1 MNWPVSRSRYDEVVG
16 DLRTRV
22 AELEKERK
30 RIYDAIFK
38 HQFGIQIFDTLQADE
53 PTQPEPV
60 LSKEEQEVA
69 EAESRDSYRKAKLTS
84 IARTNPSQL
93 APAIAQMMVQ
103 KTTERA
109 KAAHPS
115 QTVFAEAKVEA
126 LKN

>member
-1 MNWPVSRSRYDEVVG
+1 MKLPVSRSRYDEVVG

-38 HQFGIQIFDTLQADE
+38 HQFGVQIFDTLKSE
-53 PTQPEPV
+53 ESTPEPV
-60 LSKEEQEVA
+60 LSKEEQEVV
-69 EAESRDSYRKAKLTS
+69 EAESRDSYRRAKLTS